1 MNLQIGSLIT
11 FGYQSPR
18 SHDRYPEV
26 LVLHP
31 AWPYYPN
38 RQGGKALLHGL
49 NFNYM
54 TDDEI
59 NMIRMIVDP
68 AFQLKYFENME
79 KKNPGIAAEFDRIIA
94 RAGAGEITSPQQFY
108 NNVIKPFIMPRNWNP
123 YRLYDL
129 GKMQGVRIL
138 QNTAQFTGANRVS
151 IFGNTQPRGSGKTE
165 QQILSDLALKQ
176 SQQQQT
182 GVKQLTPQEVQFIS
196 KLQGNALNLFNRY
209 KQKFQY
215 AKGPQMN
222 NRTPNFPGNQK
233 LPGFMDDD
241 LE

>member
-1 MNLQIGSLIT
+1 
-11 FGYQSPR
+11 
-18 SHDRYPEV
+18 
-26 LVLHP
+26 
-31 AWPYYPN
+31 
-38 RQGGKALLHGL
+38 
-49 NFNYM
+49 M